1 LIVKKYEQEI
11 EVKGHLIDSMIM
23 TRIFDK
29 IMDLK
34 GDFQVIEF
42 TVGKKKGDPSY
53 ARLLIKAKNQQHLDE
68 LLESVYREG
77 AQPVYIRQVILE
89 PATKD
94 MVMPDNFYS
103 TTNNATQIY
112 YHNSW
117 INVNNMMMDKCILLN
132 TSKKTAECKMIRDIK
147 KGDMIVVGEQGIRII
162 PQERPREGI
171 DIFQF
176 MSSNSSSE
184 RPTQQIARKVA
195 SDIYN
200 ITEEK
205 NRDDDNYK
213 IIVVAGPVLV
223 HSGASEALAKLIQMG
238 YIHGL
243 LAGNA
248 LAVHDVENALMGTS
262 LGMHIDNGT
271 LAVRGHRNHMQAI
284 NEVFKAGS
292 LKAMVQKKILK
303 RGVMYE
309 CIVNHI
315 PFVLAGSIR
324 DDGPIPDVVTDIV
337 EAQREYKDL
346 LKGAKMVLMLSTMLH
361 SIAVGN
367 MLPADVKVVAIDISQ
382 PVVTK
387 LLDRGT
393 TQAIGIVTDVGAF
406 LPMVVQHLEYMTTEN
421 NHHRTQKLKKE
432 NKEKN

>member
-1 LIVKKYEQEI
+1 LIEKKYEQEI
-11 EVKGHLIDSMIM
+11 EVKGHLIDSMIL

-29 IMDLK
+29 VMDLK
-34 GDFQVIEF
+34 GDFEVLEF
-42 TVGKKKGDPSY
+42 TVGKRKREFSY
-53 ARLLIKAKNQQHLDE
+53 TRLLIKGKNQQHLYE

-77 AQPVYIRQVILE
+77 AQPVTLQQVMLE
-89 PATKD
+89 PAVKD

-103 TTNNATQIY
+103 TTNNPTQVY
-112 YHNSW
+112 YNNSW
-117 INVNNMMMDKCILLN
+117 IDVENIMMDKCIVLN
-132 TSKKTAECKMIRDIK
+132 IEKKMAICKMIRDIK
-147 KGDMIVVGEQGIRII
+147 KGDLIVVGERGVKII

-176 MSSNSSSE
+176 MSSTSSSE
-184 RPTQQIARKVA
+184 RPTLQIARKVA
-195 SDIYN
+195 NDIYN
-200 ITEEK
+200 TTMAGG
-205 NRDDDNYK
+205 K
-213 IIVVAGPVLV
+213 IIVVSGPVLV
-223 HSGASEALAKLIQMG
+223 HSGASASLAKLIRMK
-238 YIHGL
+238 YVHGL

-248 LAVHDVENALMGTS
+248 LAVHDIENALMGTS
-262 LGMHIDNGT
+262 LGMHVNDGT

-303 RGVMYE
+303 SGVMYE
-309 CIVNHI
+309 CIINDV

-324 DDGPIPDVVTDIV
+324 DDGPIPDVITDIV
-337 EAQREYKDL
+337 EAQRKYKLL

-367 MLPADVKVVAIDISQ
+367 MLPASIKVIAVDISQ

-393 TQAIGIVTDVGAF
+393 TQAIGVVTDIGTF
-406 LPMVVQHLEYMTTEN
+406 LPMIVQCLEQMDVTHTKN
-421 NHHRTQKLKKE
+421 NRDRIEDK
-432 NKEKN
+432 